1 MFHNI
6 VYKFIKLGNLGCGRF
21 AIIKNFT
28 RTFRQKQTFLFR
40 PRTYFRPL
48 FKSQQRLK
56 FCIFLSILHALRI
69 FLIYQTIHFLPNKY
83 EPLPIEC
90 RGLFLCN
97 SEDNNV
103 SSAFSD
109 KHFRLVCVNVA
120 AIKSTRA
127 ILIIREI
134 SWNHQIYEKK
144 ITDRKRDVI
153 LCIMIPWCAI
163 QVSSHKTAQS
173 FG

>member
-1 MFHNI
+1 M
-6 VYKFIKLGNLGCGRF
+6 
-21 AIIKNFT
+21 
-28 RTFRQKQTFLFR
+28 
-40 PRTYFRPL
+40 

-56 FCIFLSILHALRI
+56 FCIFLSVLRSLRI
-69 FLIYQTIHFLPNKY
+69 FLIYQTIHSFPNKN

-97 SEDNNV
+97 GEDNNV

-109 KHFRLVCVNVA
+109 KHFRLLCVNVA
-120 AIKSTRA
+120 
-127 ILIIREI
+127 LIREI
-134 SWNHQIYEKK
+134 NWSHQIYEKK